1 MSDGPASNAGEA
13 LDLLRGVGAMLEGHF
28 RYTSGR
34 HGALYVEKFRLLEDP
49 AATTSICARLATAV
63 RSQNIEL
70 VVGPTTGGVIVGYEV
85 ARQLGTHAFF
95 AERVDETDTR
105 SLQRGFQV
113 RPGQRTLIVDDVL
126 TTGGSVRQTI
136 AAVAAAGGQPVA
148 VAVLIDR
155 SGGRTDFG
163 IPFQAA
169 MTLDIETFPA
179 DDCPLCRAGAPLI
192 ET

>member
-1 MSDGPASNAGEA
+1 MTQGDEA
-13 LDLLRGVGAMLEGHF
+13 LDLLRRVGAMLEGHF
-28 RYTSGR
+28 QYTSGR

-49 AATTSICARLATAV
+49 AATVDICTQLAAPARAHDV
-63 RSQNIEL
+63 EL
-70 VVGPTTGGVIVGYEV
+70 VVGPTTGGVIIAYEL

-95 AERVDETDTR
+95 AERVGETDAR

-136 AAVAAAGGQPVA
+136 AAVEQAGGLPVA

-163 IPFQAA
+163 LPFEAA
-169 MTLDIETFPA
+169 MTLDIETHPA
-179 DDCPLCRAGAPLI
+179 DDCPLCRDGVPLI